1 MAVEQLKRLVRYLCG
16 APRIVWTYAPQAE
29 TGQLDTYVDTDF
41 GGCLLTRRSTSGGV
55 AMHGSHTIKHWSNTQ
70 STVALSSA
78 EAELGGICRG
88 ASTGLGL
95 QAIAKDLGIRW
106 NLVVHTDASAAIGI
120 CKRRGLGKV
129 RHLAVSDL
137 WVQDRIR
144 KKDFQIQ
151 KIAGVDNPADLM
163 TKILDRPLMQK
174 HMTKL
179 GLVAESGRA
188 SSAPTIEH

>member
-1 MAVEQLKRLVRYLCG
+1 
-16 APRIVWTYAPQAE
+16 
-29 TGQLDTYVDTDF
+29 
-41 GGCLLTRRSTSGGV
+41 
-55 AMHGSHTIKHWSNTQ
+55 MHGAHTIKHWSNTQ

-95 QAIAKDLGIRW
+95 QAIAKDLGLRW
-106 NLVVHTDASAAIGI
+106 DLVVHTDASAAIGI

-129 RHLAVSDL
+129 RHLAVADL

-144 KKDFQIQ
+144 KKDFEIR

-163 TKILDRPLMQK
+163 TKNLDRPLMQK

-179 GLVAESGRA
+179 GLVPEDGRA